1 MIRVVLPS
9 PLRTLVQVR
18 DELEVDVPGAVT
30 VASVLDAVE
39 AAYPALRGTMRDQVT
54 HRRRPFIRF
63 YACENDLSHDAT
75 DLPLPAPV
83 AAGAEPLVVVGAMS
97 GG

>member
-1 MIRVVLPS
+1 VIRVVLPS